1 MSNHSYH
8 RLFRLALA
16 GICFLGVFFFIN
28 IFLGAFLPIPEAYA
42 YIRSFIS
49 FAIAIG
55 MAKLIW
61 NLSEKVKS
69 PVATY
74 GIMGAMVVGSIGFIG
89 GFVGPIILRSDSPQG
104 PLLGI
109 FFTGPI
115 GFGIG
120 LVGGIFYGLRKEKKQ
135 HK

>member
-16 GICFLGVFFFIN
+16 GICFVGVFFFMN
-28 IFLGAFLPIPEAYA
+28 IFFGAFLPIPEAYA
-42 YIRSFIS
+42 YIRSFIA

-55 MAKLIW
+55 ISKLIW

-69 PVATY
+69 PVATF
-74 GIMGAMVVGSIGFIG
+74 GIIGAILVGSIGFIG
-89 GFVGPIILRSDSPQG
+89 GFFGPIILRPDSPQG

-115 GFGIG
+115 GFIVGLLCGI
-120 LVGGIFYGLRKEKKQ
+120 IYGLRKDKV
-135 HK
+135 

>member
-1 MSNHSYH
+1 MSNLPYH
-8 RLFRLALA
+8 KLFRMALA

-28 IFLGAFLPIPEAYA
+28 IFFGAFLPIPEANG
-42 YIRSFIS
+42 YIRSIIS

-55 MAKLIW
+55 IAKLVW

-69 PVATY
+69 PVATF
-74 GIMGAMVVGSIGFIG
+74 GIVGAILVGSIGFIG
-89 GFVGPIILRSDSPQG
+89 GFLGPIILRPDSPQG

-115 GFGIG
+115 GFCIG
-120 LVGGIFYGLRKEKKQ
+120 LVGGIVYGLRKEKKQ